1 MCLLACLFLVQ
12 LETGDLA
19 DLNTSNNEQQQ
30 AIPSDVRLIIQELQS
45 SRQKERELRA
55 QVDALQ
61 AEQKLASE
69 RLALYAVL
77 ALKLKREL
85 INERLAHIDSKKETV
100 EARAHKQHHH
110 DSGDEAADNPRRRS
124 SLESPPPNADED
136 DPWSSPNKA
145 PGSTATAGSKLLSF
159 TSFYH
164 SSRATEGGGG
174 SESEPPSPMSS
185 TGGGLQ
191 PLRSSLIGQFL
202 PSSLLDSPQITPSSR
217 ASATSSTR
225 SFGRKDDTSAS
236 SATGRLTFEAE
247 IKEGLDAFTLSEPP
261 CTQCRQHPV
270 SECAP
275 CGHRLCVSCEASMLA
290 RQDFELTCP
299 RCRAKV
305 SSVKELTSRKGR
317 EEDNQLDHFLEGDV
331 SSFTGPKQQSGISG
345 GSAATVSPITLS
357 LLAELFDSIPV
368 EQLET
373 ALKES
378 SGQAS
383 LAIEKILHTH
393 PSFNP
398 GFATSGGATSG
409 GGGGSTT
416 SESPIAP
423 SHKASTLHRSSSM
436 TGASSNQ
443 ERTGGSGGGTSS
455 ASSNWKTEM
464 CMYYLQGKCNKTRRT
479 CSFAH
484 GESDLVRNTNTQ
496 SKHPAAG
503 AGFKS
508 RMCPLYLE
516 GICPKSRRDCPLAHG
531 ESDLRDGA
539 LGMASS
545 SGASLSLPAAA
556 PRLQSY
562 KTELCYYYLKGCCN
576 YTKEECR
583 FAHGEGDLRTVE
595 SNTMEWS
602 QKLGGGGGL
611 GGGMGGGEYPS
622 GPGSVSSAPS
632 GAGGGGPPGLS
643 LDKQLQHQQQYQ
655 QQFQP
660 QSQYQSQQLQ
670 QLQPA
675 QQPPQAPPGQQ
686 QLQHG
691 SPAFPPPPHQLGAL
705 PHQFS
710 PYHQQLP
717 PQHQHMPPP
726 HLPAMHHQ
734 QQQSMYHGNAPA
746 QAHQFRY
753 LKSMEDAAKRGGARP
768 PPQPRRD
775 TSSWSGYE
783 PSGGEGDF

>member
-1 MCLLACLFLVQ
+1 MQNKHPNSLVCLLACLFRVQ
-12 LETGDLA
+12 LETGDLT
-19 DLNTSNNEQQQ
+19 DNNNNNNNGQQP

-55 QVDALQ
+55 QVDTLQ

-69 RLALYAVL
+69 RLALYSVL
-77 ALKLKREL
+77 SLKLKREL
-85 INERLAHIDSKKETV
+85 INERLAHIDSKKEAA
-100 EARAHKQHHH
+100 EARARKQQQPL
-110 DSGDEAADNPRRRS
+110 DSGDEGPTASRRS
-124 SLESPPPNADED
+124 SLEPLNTNTEDD

-164 SSRATEGGGG
+164 SSTHAAEGGG

-185 TGGGLQ
+185 TSGGLQ
-191 PLRSSLIGQFL
+191 PLRNSLMGQFL

-217 ASATSSTR
+217 TSAGSTK
-225 SFGRKDDTSAS
+225 SFGRKDDTTS
-236 SATGRLTFEAE
+236 TQLTFEAE

-261 CTQCRQHPV
+261 CTQCRQNPV

-275 CGHRLCVSCEASMLA
+275 CGHRLCANCAASVLT
-290 RQDFELTCP
+290 QPDFDLTCP
-299 RCRAKV
+299 RCRDKV
-305 SSVKELTSRKGR
+305 SSVKELVQKEPR
-317 EEDNQLDHFLEGDV
+317 EEDNQVDHLLEGDDT
-331 SSFTGPKQQSGISG
+331 SGSKELQSGTLAASPG
-345 GSAATVSPITLS
+345 SVAGSAVSPITLS

-368 EQLET
+368 EQLEA

-398 GFATSGGATSG
+398 GSGGS
-409 GGGGSTT
+409 GSTT
-416 SESPIAP
+416 SQSPIAP
-423 SHKASTLHRSSSM
+423 GHKAALHRSSSN
-436 TGASSNQ
+436 TNTSNQ
-443 ERTGGSGGGTSS
+443 ERTGGAAGGSGGGSGGTSS

-484 GESDLVRNTNTQ
+484 GESDLVRNTNT
-496 SKHPAAG
+496 SKHPASA
-503 AGFKS
+503 AFKS

-531 ESDLRDGA
+531 ESDLRDGLSA
-539 LGMASS
+539 VMTSS
-545 SGASLSLPAAA
+545 ASLPAAA

-602 QKLGGGGGL
+602 QKLGGGGGGIGAS
-611 GGGMGGGEYPS
+611 GGDYPS
-622 GPGSVSSAPS
+622 DPGSVSSVGSAPS
-632 GAGGGGPPGLS
+632 GGGGGPSGLS
-643 LDKQLQHQQQYQ
+643 LDKQLQHQHQYQ

-660 QSQYQSQQLQ
+660 QSQFQPQQLQ
-670 QLQPA
+670 QPP

-691 SPAFPPPPHQLGAL
+691 SPAFPPPPHQLGGL
-705 PHQFS
+705 PHTLAHQFS
-710 PYHQQLP
+710 PYHQ
-717 PQHQHMPPP
+717 HMPPP
-726 HLPAMHHQ
+726 HMPLHH
-734 QQQSMYHGNAPA
+734 QQQSMYHGNTPA
-746 QAHQFRY
+746 QPHQFRY
-753 LKSMEDAAKRGGARP
+753 LKSMDDAAKRGVRP

-783 PSGGEGDF
+783 PSGGDF